1 MPPTGLRARKV
12 SAIIT
17 ASVTWFYH
25 QFWREHIVPLPP
37 LARDLI
43 GRVKRVGNEF
53 VFTTNGKV
61 PVSSF
66 SRIKERL
73 DGLMLKAAQK
83 QERAAGGD
91 ADAVSLPPWRL
102 HDLRRTCA
110 TGMAGIG
117 IQQHVVEAVLNHVSG
132 AKAGVAGVY
141 NVHSYSA
148 EKTAAL
154 ERWTAHVEALVT
166 GKPSNNVVT
175 LPVRER
181 V

>member
-1 MPPTGLRARKV
+1 M
-12 SAIIT
+12 
-17 ASVTWFYH
+17 
-25 QFWREHIVPLPP
+25 
-37 LARDLI
+37 
-43 GRVKRVGNEF
+43 
-53 VFTTNGKV
+53 

-83 QERAAGGD
+83 QERATGGD
-91 ADAVSLPPWRL
+91 PDAGHIPPWRL

-117 IQQHVVEAVLNHVSG
+117 IQPHVVEAVLNHVSG

-141 NVHSYSA
+141 NVHSYST

-154 ERWTAHVEALVT
+154 ERWAAHVEALVT
-166 GKPSNNVVT
+166 GRPGNVIVPFGKVS
-175 LPVRER
+175 L
-181 V
+181 